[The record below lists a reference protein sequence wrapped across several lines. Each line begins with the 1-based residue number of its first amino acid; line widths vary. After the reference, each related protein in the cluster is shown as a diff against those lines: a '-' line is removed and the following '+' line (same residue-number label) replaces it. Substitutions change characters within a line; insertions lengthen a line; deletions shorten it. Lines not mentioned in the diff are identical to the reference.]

1 MPGPIRPPNR
11 VSTPWYVSRSCRR
24 HRRGGGP
31 TATSRDSRTIPGVTT
46 ISMRAAP
53 AGTSRSAP
61 SAPTASR
68 VVMARRRMWTAMRP
82 ERGFTLLETLL
93 ALAIGGLVLTASYTA
108 VVRAAAARDGATRR
122 TADVARARLALLEI
136 ARTIESASAQP
147 FRANAG
153 EVRIALG
160 EPEPRLVRFALDDSR
175 LVEDRTIPFAAGGGD
190 AAPIPGSSRVLLD
203 GVQAFSVRCFG
214 DGAWTDGWRGTDAPR
229 AVELTIR
236 VADGEELRTRIV
248 LALSGAS

>member
-1 MPGPIRPPNR
+1 MRPEKSR
-11 VSTPWYVSRSCRR
+11 EGSTERP
-24 HRRGGGP
+24 
-31 TATSRDSRTIPGVTT
+31 
-46 ISMRAAP
+46 
-53 AGTSRSAP
+53 
-61 SAPTASR
+61 
-68 VVMARRRMWTAMRP
+68 P

-122 TADVARARLALLEI
+122 TADVARARLALLEM

-160 EPEPRLVRFALDDSR
+160 EPEPRLVRFALDDSK
-175 LVEDRTIPFAAGGGD
+175 LVEDRAIPFAAGGGD

-214 DGAWTDGWRGTDAPR
+214 DGAWADGWRGTDAPR

-236 VADGEELRTRIV
+236 VAGGEELRTRIV
-248 LALSGAS
+248 LPLSGAS